1 MISFF
6 KPNLNLESLPISLY
20 EWIEKKYAD
29 IGISLSKCIADTL
42 LIVSK
47 RYLIIKWIKL
57 DDAYVRRDLWF
68 DQFGKI
74 VPYEI
79 TTWFIDQIWSS
90 LALYKALDNSF
101 IDDAMDKLSKWWWTR
116 YSTLTIP
123 QYKLEYELMC
133 RFINDSWVSLLD
145 TFMPCA
151 IDEKVFCYW
160 YPSEEMK
167 DRINIVPWRIWLN
180 AEDKNF
186 QYKFFKDIFFDEN
199 FFSLPELYT
208 SNECD
213 FDNLPDWKLVFKK
226 ITPKVKWD
234 RMTVFVGTKAQA
246 KKSFKNSYE
255 EWSFLA
261 QSYVNSPIFE
271 WRKIEFK
278 VIQIPDWKWDLQ
290 TLSSYCLIDDDPI
303 KWRIINDRYPHWPV
317 VFL

>member
-47 RYLIIKWIKL
+47 RYLIMKWIKL

-133 RFINDSWVSLLD
+133 R
-145 TFMPCA
+145 
-151 IDEKVFCYW
+151 
-160 YPSEEMK
+160 
-167 DRINIVPWRIWLN
+167 
-180 AEDKNF
+180 
-186 QYKFFKDIFFDEN
+186 FKDIFFDEN

-303 KWRIINDRYPHWPV
+303 KWRIINDWYPQWPV